1 MAEIQQI
8 RTIGLI
14 INSYKEQIVQ
24 IGQQVIAKLQEQ
36 HVHVLA
42 MGEEA
47 DALCISAVSTDQ
59 FCQQA
64 QLVLVI
70 GGDGTMLRAART
82 VYGAEIPILGINQG
96 YLGFLTEVE
105 VEYLDQALE
114 QLLTGNYRVERRM
127 MLNAVV
133 YRDGNCIA
141 NVNALNDMVVTKGAL
156 SRIIRTKLYLDDQM
170 VEQHYGDGLIFST
183 PTGSTGYSLSAG
195 GPIVYPSVDVCIVAP
210 ICSHSLISRP
220 MIFSPD
226 HTLTVHMESVGAPAM
241 LTVDGQN
248 GVELQ
253 QGDLIYIR
261 KASHDTCLIVLEQR
275 NFFAV
280 LQGKLKG
287 TQT

>member
-8 RTIGLI
+8 KTIGLI

-82 VYGAEIPILGINQG
+82 VYGVEIPILGINQG

-105 VEYLDQALE
+105 VEHLDQALE

>member
-8 RTIGLI
+8 KTIGLI

-82 VYGAEIPILGINQG
+82 VYGVEIPILGINQG

-105 VEYLDQALE
+105 VEHLDQALE

-261 KASHDTCLIVLEQR
+261 KASHDTYLIVLEQR
-275 NFFAV
+275 NFFSV

-287 TQT
+287 TQA